1 MEQWAGEEE
10 DLLVEVQKKYGPSDA
25 WARAPQPTDLASQQR
40 VLIAAYAEWDDS
52 KSAED
57 VLGIIDKRRGEEP
70 ELPAEEWRLRSSLSV
85 VTALSAGAL
94 GTELPAEGARLVL
107 TPHALFRI
115 RAPLL
120 PPSLTSKL
128 ATDFDVSIPGFRK

>member
-1 MEQWAGEEE
+1 MCREELHVAHIRSLVHAIYAFHNPTKLNQLDQMMEQWAGEEE

-40 VLIAAYAEWDDS
+40 VLIAAYGEWDDS

-70 ELPAEEWRLRSSLSV
+70 ELPEEEWRLLCAKLKEKYGQHPLEV
-85 VTALSAGAL
+85 ATQAGQ
-94 GTELPAEGARLVL
+94 GVEG
-107 TPHALFRI
+107 
-115 RAPLL
+115 
-120 PPSLTSKL
+120 
-128 ATDFDVSIPGFRK
+128 